1 MYVGCRYVSIILC
14 EGLIYFQM
22 KVPFHVMYLLRNQN
36 HSFCLLNTVDR
47 KIEVIIC
54 GPLLPGLAALGTFLY
69 LGLAAPGTK
78 RSLGLAALRT

>member
-1 MYVGCRYVSIILC
+1 MRI
-14 EGLIYFQM
+14 
-22 KVPFHVMYLLRNQN
+22 VMTYL
-36 HSFCLLNTVDR
+36 F
-47 KIEVIIC
+47 EVIIC